1 MSNKDLS
8 GKNYRSTLNVGKTA
22 FPMRANLVNQQKRII
37 SFWQDGKIYKK
48 AMSRGTG
55 GYVLHWGPPY
65 ANGELHHGH
74 IANITMKDLFV
85 RYKQSRGFKV
95 EAQYVADCNGMPIEH
110 AACTID
116 LGDMTI
122 REKREKC
129 RKFSDYW
136 AKKHFESIKKMGLL
150 MDQDVFHK
158 TSQYSYEIYEN
169 FNNFL
174 AKGMVYN
181 KRVPM
186 LWSPV
191 EKSVVSKV
199 DTEYKDCESLAVT
212 LVLQITG
219 GKFAGKKLAIYT
231 TTPWSLFDNVAVSFH
246 EDFTYLLV
254 DGVFYVKELAPKGK
268 VTLETSGKDFTGG
281 FYAHP
286 ITNEEMPLIHS
297 DHTTNTMGTGFVH
310 IAPAHGPEDF
320 LLGEKY
326 NLPVKD
332 CINASGFI
340 CWQDEEPINMKDNN
354 KIVSFFQDKLIKS
367 EKITHSCAFSSRGK
381 CPLFYRT
388 TLQTFIDI
396 SGITRQVLEKKFKD
410 IPMYPNSMKDGFI
423 TQMSNRDHWC
433 ISRNR
438 FWGVPMALFVER
450 DTGKLLYNKKIQKKV
465 LEKMKADPSFFF
477 EKELV
482 LKEFEGLVDRKKYD
496 YICPILDVW
505 FDSGCVSLLGHL
517 KGKQGL
523 FLEGMDQT
531 RGWFQTSTLTTLLQG
546 LKLPFS
552 QIVMH
557 GFVTDEKGIKLSK
570 SKRNAM
576 KIDENTSFELLR
588 LWVMTAD
595 IFSSKIALGPK
606 VMENCSKYYRKLRN
620 TMRFLISVLE
630 SNKGVKGADLL
641 PPQQAILDFAR
652 FKAQR
657 IYLAM
662 DSYNLRVAWDNL
674 IALVNIISGNVFNAI
689 KISLYCWGE
698 EDPEYGSIISMCKEL
713 IKVLLKVISFILPM
727 TSEEIFQYLGTSGI
741 KLKDFQE
748 ESVHLNSYKIPDHG
762 VKYKEVVKALVL
774 VEQVNKQISELL
786 ELGKIRHS
794 LECVVVV
801 TEQSQREILGM
812 LLNVSSISLGEKFE
826 ISIAEEASCE
836 RCRRV
841 ISDCSGIDILLC
853 SKCRRVINKQKEKNK

>member
-1 MSNKDLS
+1 MSKGSD
-8 GKNYRSTLNVGKTA
+8 K
-22 FPMRANLVNQQKRII
+22 
-37 SFWQDGKIYKK
+37 
-48 AMSRGTG
+48 
-55 GYVLHWGPPY
+55 YVLHWGPPY

-74 IANITMKDLFV
+74 IANITMKDLLV

-110 AACTID
+110 AACAID
-116 LGDMTI
+116 LGNMTI
-122 REKREKC
+122 RKKREKC

-136 AKKHFESIKKMGLL
+136 AARHFESIKRMGLL
-150 MDQDVFHK
+150 MDQEVYHK
-158 TSQYSYEIYEN
+158 TSDYSYEIYEN

-181 KRVPM
+181 KKVPM

-191 EKSVVSKV
+191 EQSVVSKV
-199 DTEYKDCESLAVT
+199 DTEYKEVESLTVT
-212 LVLQITG
+212 LVLPITI

-268 VTLETSGKDFTGG
+268 IMMEVSGKDFAGG

-286 ITNEEMPLIHS
+286 ITNEDMPLVHS

-326 NLPVKD
+326 NLPIKD

-340 CWQDEEPINMKDNN
+340 CWKDEAINMKDNK
-354 KIVSFFQDKLIKS
+354 KIISFFEDKLVKS
-367 EKITHSCAFSSRGK
+367 EKIIHSCAFSSRGK

-396 SGITRQVLEKKFKD
+396 SGITRELLEKKFKD
-410 IPMYPNSMKDGFI
+410 IPMFPSSMKGGFI
-423 TQMSNRDHWC
+423 TQMSSRDHWC
-433 ISRNR
+433 VSRNR
-438 FWGVPMALFVER
+438 FWGVPMALFAEK

-465 LEKMKADPSFFF
+465 LEKMKVDPDFFF
-477 EKELV
+477 EKESV
-482 LKEFEGLVDRKKYD
+482 VKEFEGLVDWNKYD
-496 YICPILDVW
+496 YLCPILDVW
-505 FDSGCVSLLGHL
+505 FDSGCVSQLPHL
-517 KGKQGL
+517 KGKPGL

-531 RGWFQTSTLTTLLQG
+531 RGWFQTSTLVSELQG
-546 LKLPFS
+546 IKLPFS

-557 GFVTDEKGIKLSK
+557 GFVTDERGIKLSK
-570 SKRNAM
+570 SKGNAI
-576 KIDENTSFELLR
+576 KIDENCSFELLR

-595 IFSSKIALGPK
+595 IFNSKIALGPK
-606 VMENCSKYYRKLRN
+606 VMENCGKYYRKLRN
-620 TMRFLISVLE
+620 TMRFLLSVLE
-630 SNKGVKGADLL
+630 SNQQAKGSDLL
-641 PPQQAILDFAR
+641 PPQQAILEFAR
-652 FKAQR
+652 FKAHR

-662 DSYNLRVAWDNL
+662 DSYNLRLAWDNL
-674 IALVNIISGNVFNAI
+674 IELVNIISGNVFNAI
-689 KISLYCWGE
+689 KIPLYCWGE

-713 IKVLLKVISFILPM
+713 TKLLLKLISFILPM
-727 TSEEIFQYLGTSGI
+727 TSEEIFQHLCEKGI
-741 KLKDFQE
+741 KLKGFE
-748 ESVHLNSYKIPDHG
+748 GESVHLNNYKIPTPDVTKHE
-762 VKYKEVVKALVL
+762 EVTKALVL
-774 VEQVNKQISELL
+774 VEQVNKRISELL
-786 ELGKIRHS
+786 KAKKIRYS
-794 LECVVVV
+794 LECVVTV
-801 TEQSQREILGM
+801 TEQNQREILGM
-812 LLNVSSISLGEKFE
+812 LLTVSSISLGEGFA

-836 RCRRV
+836 RCQRV

-853 SKCRRVINKQKEKNK
+853 SKCRNVINKQKAENK